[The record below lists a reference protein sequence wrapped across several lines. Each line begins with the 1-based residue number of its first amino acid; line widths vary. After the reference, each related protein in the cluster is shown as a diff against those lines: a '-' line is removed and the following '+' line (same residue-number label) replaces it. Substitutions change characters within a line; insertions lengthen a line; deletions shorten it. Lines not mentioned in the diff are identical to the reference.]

1 MSTAKTFEKV
11 EQELLN
17 LIQSEFPLVEEP
29 YKAIADQLGTSEQHV
44 LDLMTDLKKRNVVRQ
59 VSAIFD
65 TRRLG
70 YKSSLVA
77 MKFDDA
83 KLDAAAQIIN
93 QHPGVSHNYGRTGF
107 FNLWFTVAVA
117 PGVSLD
123 ETVEQMGK
131 ETNASAWRL
140 LPTKQF
146 FKIGVNFDMVNK
158 RSNASENYAAPA
170 AKKNVGSDVDKDWNK
185 AEPVSERDIEVI
197 RELQEDLE
205 IVSRP
210 FDGMAERLGMAVQ
223 EMFDYSDDMVKRKLM
238 RRFSAVLYHRRAGF
252 SANAMVVWNV
262 PPERSQEVGDQM
274 AMSPHVT
281 HCYERPTYD
290 DWKYSHYTMIH
301 ATTEDECEE
310 IAVEIGK
317 QIGIDDQQLVFSTRE
332 YKKTR
337 VRYFV

>member
-1 MSTAKTFEKV
+1 MSTTKSFEKV

-17 LIQSEFPLVEEP
+17 LIQSEFPLDEKP
-29 YKAIADQLGTSEQHV
+29 YKVIADRLGTSEKHI
-44 LDLMTDLKKRNVVRQ
+44 LELMTDLKKRNVVRQ

-77 MKFDDA
+77 MRFNDDE
-83 KLDAAAQIIN
+83 LDAGAQIIN
-93 QHPGVSHNYGRTGF
+93 QHPGVSHNYGRTGH

-117 PGVSLD
+117 PGVSLE

-131 ETNASAWRL
+131 ETNAIAWRL

-158 RSNASENYAAPA
+158 RSNATENYAAPETG
-170 AKKNVGSDVDKDWNK
+170 KNVGSDVDADWNK
-185 AEPVSERDIEVI
+185 AQPVSERDIEVI
-197 RELQEDLE
+197 REMQEDLE
-205 IVSRP
+205 AVSRP
-210 FDGMAERLGMAVQ
+210 FDAMAERLGMSVQ

-262 PPERSQEVGDQM
+262 PAERSQEVGDLM
-274 AMSPHVT
+274 AMSSHVT

-310 IAVEIGK
+310 IAVEIAR
-317 QIGIDDQQLVFSTRE
+317 QIGIDDRQLVFSTRE